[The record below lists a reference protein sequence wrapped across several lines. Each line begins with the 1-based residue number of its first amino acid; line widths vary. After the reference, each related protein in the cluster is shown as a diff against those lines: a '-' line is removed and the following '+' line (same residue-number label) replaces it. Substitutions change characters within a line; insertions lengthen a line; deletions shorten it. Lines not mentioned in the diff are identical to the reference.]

1 MRDAGHTT
9 VFSELRYHSLTVAAQ
24 QDRSG
29 MNTGFSKESKRRGQS
44 LVEAAL
50 VLFVFFAL
58 LLGIADCGQVLFA
71 HQALVERA
79 RSASRWGVLHPWQG
93 PEPIVNL
100 VLYGQTQEPP
110 IAGSGYLGMTPAN
123 VRVEYR
129 PATPDRPD
137 DETLSVAVVNFESHL
152 FSPWLARELVSAR
165 PVLVSAPMASATAK
179 QLF

>member
-1 MRDAGHTT
+1 MKCRHQRG
-9 VFSELRYHSLTVAAQ
+9 R
-24 QDRSG
+24 
-29 MNTGFSKESKRRGQS
+29 NCRGQS

-50 VLFVFFAL
+50 VLFVFLSL
-58 LLGIADCGQVLFA
+58 LLGVADCSQVLFA

-79 RSASRWGVLHPWQG
+79 RSAARWGVVHAWQG

-110 IAGSGYLGMTPAN
+110 VADGYLGMTPAN
-123 VRVEYR
+123 VSVTYQ

-137 DETLSVAVVNFESHL
+137 DETLTVAVVNFESHL
-152 FSPWLARELVSAR
+152 FSPWLARVLVSAR
-165 PVLVSAPMASATAK
+165 PVLVSAPMASSHSK